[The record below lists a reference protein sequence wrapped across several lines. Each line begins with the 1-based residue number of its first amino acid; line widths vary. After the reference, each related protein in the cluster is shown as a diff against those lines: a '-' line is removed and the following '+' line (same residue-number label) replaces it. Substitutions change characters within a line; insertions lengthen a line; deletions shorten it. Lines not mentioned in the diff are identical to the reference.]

1 MASWKK
7 VIVSGS
13 TAEFNHISASG
24 NIVPVTNDGS
34 SLGTETRQFSDLFL
48 GEGGVINFDGGDFTA
63 TQTGN
68 LLVLTGG
75 NTRVDRLEI
84 DGANNYIDVSTDL
97 KIISSANISLEPTSD
112 ILIGDNKI
120 SGSAVSTG
128 SFGRVEVTATTIQIG
143 DSEIN
148 ETAASNVQDIDQQV
162 SSTSKPLFGAVTSS
176 THFIGNMVEIIEV
189 TVVDDGGD
197 HYAFEG
203 ATTPNLVVSEGKIYR
218 FDQSDSSNDGHPFA
232 FSLEEDGSSYTT
244 GVTTSGTPGT
254 SGAYTQIQVTKATAN
269 RLFYKCT
276 SHSGMGNHK

>member
-203 ATTPNLVVSEGKIYR
+203 ATTPNLV
-218 FDQSDSSNDGHPFA
+218 
-232 FSLEEDGSSYTT
+232 
-244 GVTTSGTPGT
+244 
-254 SGAYTQIQVTKATAN
+254 
-269 RLFYKCT
+269 
-276 SHSGMGNHK
+276 

>member
-84 DGANNYIDVSTDL
+84 DV
-97 KIISSANISLEPTSD
+97 KCSL
-112 ILIGDNKI
+112 
-120 SGSAVSTG
+120 
-128 SFGRVEVTATTIQIG
+128 R
-143 DSEIN
+143 
-148 ETAASNVQDIDQQV
+148 
-162 SSTSKPLFGAVTSS
+162 
-176 THFIGNMVEIIEV
+176 
-189 TVVDDGGD
+189 
-197 HYAFEG
+197 AFY
-203 ATTPNLVVSEGKIYR
+203 VR
-218 FDQSDSSNDGHPFA
+218 FMY
-232 FSLEEDGSSYTT
+232 L
-244 GVTTSGTPGT
+244 
-254 SGAYTQIQVTKATAN
+254 
-269 RLFYKCT
+269 
-276 SHSGMGNHK
+276 